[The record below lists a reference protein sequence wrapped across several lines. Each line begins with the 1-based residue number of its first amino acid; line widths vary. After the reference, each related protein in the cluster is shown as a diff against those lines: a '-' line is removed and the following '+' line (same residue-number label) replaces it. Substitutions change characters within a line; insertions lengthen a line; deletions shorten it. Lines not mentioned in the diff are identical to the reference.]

1 MAVRYQ
7 TNRPIVRAKEFIAE
21 VALGRTGSLQQDIAL
36 ALPGAWKIPALKNQ
50 DPYLQYRFGVA
61 VAGAKGAAQRR
72 KDGVPPFEQ
81 DNVFGENEFVVSYDP
96 HTGEYIRDALQSM
109 GLPGSDAIQIATM
122 ASEEM
127 PDVEKISPIKGFK
140 GYKRK

>member
-1 MAVRYQ
+1 M
-7 TNRPIVRAKEFIAE
+7 RAREFIVE
-21 VALGRTGSLQQDIAL
+21 VAMGRTGSLQQDVAL

-61 VAGAKGAAQRR
+61 IAGAKGAAQRA
-72 KDGVPPFEQ
+72 KDGVPAFEE
-81 DNVFGENEFVVSYDP
+81 DNIFGENEFVVSYDP
-96 HTGEYIRDALQSM
+96 HTIDYIRDALRAM
-109 GLPGSDAIQIATM
+109 GLPPSDAVQVATM

-127 PDVEKISPIKGFK
+127 PDIEKISPVKGFA